1 MVVPFL
7 FTWIVACSVLFFAL
21 LLSGRRLLLQR
32 PLAAVIAVAVVA
44 RLVPLLVFRE
54 PTGSWGTDI
63 VNYQT
68 VAELVLAHN
77 DVYDRVAY
85 VFIHPYLPFFM
96 YILAA
101 SDWAAGFSGLSFFT
115 VVRLPLVAADVGT
128 AALVFLA
135 AKELRKDAGKAA
147 NAGLAYALCP
157 LPILVTVYHGQF
169 DVLPVF
175 FAFLAWY
182 LVYFSKPGLSWVGGA
197 GAALGLGILAKSW
210 PVLLVPALLVQL
222 TRGSGRSTPAS
233 KAPIAPLLSFL
244 RLQRGKRLLAFTGAT
259 IAVPAV
265 AVMIY
270 LVSFQASFNAL
281 RTKNLEHRPPF
292 QTGYASILKHLGNVL
307 PRATDWANWAVDHE
321 RLIMYPTLLVV
332 ALVVIPRRGALVAIV
347 TLLGAALMTATGGG
361 AHHFIWLVP
370 FALVAGQRR
379 FFLPFI
385 AAAFLSLV
393 VVGFYGGGIYF
404 GFQNVPFG
412 ARSLPHMWFA
422 GVIVWSILVLWVLT
436 NVVGSVWKRFYVP
449 SADELDDVDL
459 MASEAESATSR
470 A

>member
-21 LLSGRRLLLQR
+21 LLLGRRLLLQR

-54 PTGSWGTDI
+54 PTGRWGTDI

-135 AKELRKDAGKAA
+135 AKELRKEAGKAA

-169 DVLPVF
+169 DALPLF

-182 LVYFSKPGLSWVGGA
+182 LVYCSKPGLSWVAGA
-197 GAALGLGILAKSW
+197 GAALGLGILTKSW
-210 PVLLVPALLVQL
+210 PVLLLPALLFRL
-222 TRGSGRSTPAS
+222 IMGSGRSTPAS
-233 KAPIAPLLSFL
+233 KGPTAPLGSLSP
-244 RLQRGKRLLAFTGAT
+244 QWG
-259 IAVPAV
+259 
-265 AVMIY
+265 
-270 LVSFQASFNAL
+270 
-281 RTKNLEHRPPF
+281 
-292 QTGYASILKHLGNVL
+292 
-307 PRATDWANWAVDHE
+307 
-321 RLIMYPTLLVV
+321 
-332 ALVVIPRRGALVAIV
+332 
-347 TLLGAALMTATGGG
+347 
-361 AHHFIWLVP
+361 
-370 FALVAGQRR
+370 
-379 FFLPFI
+379 
-385 AAAFLSLV
+385 
-393 VVGFYGGGIYF
+393 
-404 GFQNVPFG
+404 
-412 ARSLPHMWFA
+412 
-422 GVIVWSILVLWVLT
+422 
-436 NVVGSVWKRFYVP
+436 
-449 SADELDDVDL
+449 
-459 MASEAESATSR
+459 
-470 A
+470 